1 MYLVLKLKQNM
12 AGDVTHSIQVSIHWR
27 ENSNKTFTE
36 KCVSGKKLS
45 DHVKVMQEQ
54 VNSFLTQLVEEEK
67 KSTTA
72 VKRNQEDDG
81 IVIIT
86 LVLLECSELL

>member
-1 MYLVLKLKQNM
+1 M

-72 VKRNQEDDG
+72 VKRNQEDD
-81 IVIIT
+81 VESDEEDDDDVEEPPVKQPKT
-86 LVLLECSELL
+86 